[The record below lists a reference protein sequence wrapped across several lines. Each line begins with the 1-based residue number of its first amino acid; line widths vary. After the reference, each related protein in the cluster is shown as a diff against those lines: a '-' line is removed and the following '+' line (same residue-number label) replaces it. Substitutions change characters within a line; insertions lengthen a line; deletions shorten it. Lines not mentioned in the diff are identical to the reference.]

1 MTEVG
6 HRVVRLHA
14 LGGPDALRLD
24 ALPPLDPEP
33 GEVLIDVAYI
43 GLNNS
48 EAQLRRGDYPM
59 MDADMPSRIGR
70 ECTGI
75 VRAVGADVDGV
86 AVGDAVCTIPAF
98 DVKRNGVYGD
108 WCVVPA
114 AGVVPIPDG
123 LGLREGAAIWQQYL
137 TAYGPLI
144 LYGDVGAGDR
154 VLITAGASSV
164 GLGAIQMAKARGAI
178 VIATSRTAAK
188 AEVMRQAGADEVIIT
203 SAAKLSD
210 EVMRMT
216 DGQGFTLC
224 LDPIAGPGVADLLAC
239 ADRGAKVFLYGQLD
253 DQAAPLPLLDLLR
266 KGVAIQG
273 YTLWE
278 ITLNPEHRAR
288 AVADITKM
296 ISSGQL
302 APVIDREFDLADIV
316 EAHAFL
322 DSGQQAGKLLVRAAG
337 AER

>member
-1 MTEVG
+1 MTDAG
-6 HRVVRLHA
+6 NRVVRLHA
-14 LGGPDALRLD
+14 LGGPEALRLD
-24 ALPPLDPEP
+24 TIPPADPEP

-70 ECTGI
+70 ECTGV
-75 VRAVGADVDGV
+75 VRAVGTEVDGL

-114 AGVVPIPDG
+114 AGVVPLPKG
-123 LGLREGAAIWQQYL
+123 LALREGAAIWQQYL

-144 LYGDVGAGDR
+144 LYGDVGPDDR

-164 GLGAIQMAKARGAI
+164 GLGAIQMAKARGAR

-188 AEVMRQAGADEVIIT
+188 ADIMRSAGADHVIIT
-203 SAAKLSD
+203 SEANLS
-210 EVMRMT
+210 EETMRAT
-216 DGQGFTLC
+216 DNEGFSLC
-224 LDPIAGPGVADLLAC
+224 LDPIAGPGVAGLLAC
-239 ADRGAKVFLYGQLD
+239 AGRSARVFLYGQLD
-253 DQAAPLPLLDLLR
+253 SQPARLPLLDLLR

-278 ITLNPEHRAR
+278 ITLNPDHRTR
-288 AVADITKM
+288 AVADISGM
-296 ISSGQL
+296 IETGVLS
-302 APVIDREFDLADIV
+302 PVIDREFDLVDIV
-316 EAHAFL
+316 EAHRFL
-322 DSGQQAGKLLVRAAG
+322 DSGQQAGKLLVRASG
-337 AER
+337 AA